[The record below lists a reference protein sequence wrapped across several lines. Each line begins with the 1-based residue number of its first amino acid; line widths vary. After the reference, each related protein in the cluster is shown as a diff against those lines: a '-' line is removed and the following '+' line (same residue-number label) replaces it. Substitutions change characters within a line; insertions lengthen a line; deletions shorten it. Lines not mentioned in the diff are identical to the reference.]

1 MLYNFIGSL
10 FVVKVSISAKRLKR
24 FTSTIVVADGHYA
37 VSKTIGELYK
47 ELKEKLNVE
56 LVLVEY
62 GDFYWAKDRK
72 NAKEEIYSGAR
83 IVITSESLEKLEK
96 AHNYLLYGK
105 A

>member
-1 MLYNFIGSL
+1 MNILAKKAKNFI
-10 FVVKVSISAKRLKR
+10 
-24 FTSTIVVADGHYA
+24 STIVVADGHYA

-47 ELKEKLNVE
+47 EPKKKLNVE

-62 GDFYWAKDRK
+62 GGFYWAKDK
-72 NAKEEIYSGAR
+72 KDAEEEIYPGAR